1 MNYRL
6 LLIVVLLN
14 VSTLFNNNVFSQN
27 VDVNKLP
34 FFFEQVHLGS
44 EYKLTPEIEVIYT
57 EYLSRI
63 SFINQVF
70 ENNETYPL
78 LSTVGRKNKYNPN
91 LKYDLID
98 INSFNPLMY
107 QFNYSKSIN
116 QFFRIDNTDVLIMIK
131 STN

>member
-1 MNYRL
+1 MPRKTKNL
-6 LLIVVLLN
+6 EKH
-14 VSTLFNNNVFSQN
+14 FHGFP
-27 VDVNKLP
+27 LP
-34 FFFEQVHLGS
+34 IAIGF
-44 EYKLTPEIEVIYT
+44 
-57 EYLSRI
+57 RI

>member
-44 EYKLTPEIEVIYT
+44 EYKLTPEIEILYT
-57 EYLSRI
+57 NYLSRI
-63 SFINQVF
+63 VILTK
-70 ENNETYPL
+70 ENDDSEKYPL
-78 LSTVGRKNKYNPN
+78 LSNVSRVNKYNAN
-91 LKYDLID
+91 LKYEFIDLI
-98 INSFNPLMY
+98 SFNPLMY
-107 QFNYSKSIN
+107 HFDYSKNIN
-116 QFFRIDNTDVLIMIK
+116 QFFRIDNTDFIIMIK
-131 STN
+131 SIN